1 MRTGLRA
8 LLVGGCL
15 AVLAAALAQAAP
27 TERAKF
33 DAFVAGA
40 RATDLAFDPTRR
52 TQTNHDGA
60 EAGWTPTSDAYREIE
75 AKRLA
80 ARLAEFS
87 RAVDRKQLSPSDQIA
102 YDIYKAGLEAD
113 LLEARTYPNAYFL
126 GASPFNPAQDLP
138 GVLMGSHAI
147 KNEADARNYIA
158 RLRALPAVLGGA
170 VEDAKARQ
178 GRGVTMIK
186 SAFSQSEAVGRRF
199 ATGAPCSGEGEN
211 PLWSDFQAKVGAANL
226 AEPARV
232 SLLADGRAALSSS
245 VCPAYAKFAAE
256 VAAMEPAGRTQ
267 GLWSTPNGEA
277 TYADL
282 VELSLT
288 TRADPNFVHEVGLR
302 EVAKTE
308 AEIEA
313 MMRKVGFKGDL
324 AAFNRWLQDAPE
336 VTLPNTEA
344 GRAAYLAKARA
355 LVEGIQPKLPAYFE
369 TVPKTPLQVEPTT
382 HDPSGAPDTSSSY
395 YTQGRADGSK
405 PATYHLGV
413 PEKGPIETW
422 SLATTAYHEGVPGH
436 HLQTALAAEGG
447 EGQGRR
453 FSPAYAEGWALY
465 AEALAAEMGGYDG
478 DDYARIGWLQ
488 QKLTR
493 AVRVVVDT
501 GLNAKRW
508 TPEQASAYQLA
519 HMGREEGLR
528 RFLNWPGQGLAYYW
542 GYLEFVRLREKAQ
555 AELGDRFDIRRFHS
569 VVLKDGPAPF
579 SVLERQVDA
588 WIVAEK
594 GRGG

>member
-15 AVLAAALAQAAP
+15 AALVAAAAQAAP
-27 TERAKF
+27 TERAKL
-33 DAFVAGA
+33 DAFIASA
-40 RATDLAFDPTRR
+40 KAADLAFDPTRR
-52 TQTNHDGA
+52 TQVSRTGA
-60 EAGWTPTSDAYREIE
+60 ESGWTPTTDAYRQVE
-75 AKRLA
+75 ARRLA

-87 RAVDRKQLSPSDQIA
+87 SAIDRERLSAADQIA
-102 YDIYKAGLEAD
+102 YDIYRAGLEAD

-126 GASPFNPAQDLP
+126 GASPFNAAQDLP
-138 GVLMGSHAI
+138 SVLMGSHAI
-147 KNEADARNYIA
+147 ASEADARNYIA
-158 RLRALPAVLGGA
+158 RLRALPAVLEGA
-170 VEDAKARQ
+170 VADAKARQ
-178 GRGVTMIK
+178 ARGVTMIQ

-199 ATGAPCSGEGEN
+199 AAGAPCEGDGEN
-211 PLWSDFQAKVGAANL
+211 PLWTDFQAKVAGL
-226 AEPARV
+226 AEPARATL
-232 SLLADGRAALSSS
+232 SSDARAALSSA
-245 VCPAYAKFAAE
+245 VCPAYARFATE
-256 VAAMEPAGRTQ
+256 VAAMEAGGRIQ
-267 GLWSTPNGEA
+267 GLWSTPNGDEL
-277 TYADL
+277 YADL

-288 TRADPNFVHEVGLR
+288 TRADPNEVHEVGLR

-336 VTLPNTEA
+336 VSLPNTEA
-344 GRAAYLAKARA
+344 GRAAYVAKARA
-355 LVEGIQPKLPAYFE
+355 LVEGIYPKLPAYFE
-369 TVPKTPLQVEPTT
+369 AIPKTPLQVEPTT

-395 YTQGRADGSK
+395 YTPGRADGSK

-436 HLQTALAAEGG
+436 HLQTAIAAELG
-447 EGQGRR
+447 EGEGRR
-453 FSPAYAEGWALY
+453 FYPAYSEGWALY

-508 TPEQASAYQLA
+508 TPEQATAYQIE

-542 GYLEFVRLREKAQ
+542 GYLEFVRLREKAE

-569 VVLKDGPAPF
+569 VVLKDGAAPF

-588 WIVAEK
+588 WIAAEK
-594 GRGG
+594 GE

>member
-15 AVLAAALAQAAP
+15 AVLAVATAEAAP
-27 TERAKF
+27 PERAKL
-33 DAFVAGA
+33 DAFIASA
-40 RATDLAFDPTRR
+40 KAADLSFDPTRR
-52 TQTNHDGA
+52 TQASRTGA
-60 EAGWTPTSDAYREIE
+60 ESGWTPTTDAYRETE
-75 AKRLA
+75 AARLA
-80 ARLAEFS
+80 ARLAELS
-87 RAVDRKQLSPSDQIA
+87 SAIDRDRLNAADQIA
-102 YDIYKAGLEAD
+102 YDIYRAGLEAD

-126 GASPFNPAQDLP
+126 GASPFNAAQDLP

-147 KNEADARNYIA
+147 ASEADARNYVA
-158 RLRALPAVLGGA
+158 RLRALPAVLEGA
-170 VEDAKARQ
+170 VADAKARQ
-178 GRGVTMIK
+178 ARGVTMIQ
-186 SAFSQSEAVGRRF
+186 SAFGQSEAVGRRF
-199 ATGAPCSGEGEN
+199 AAGAPCAGEGEN
-211 PLWSDFQAKVGAANL
+211 PLWADFQAKLKAAEL
-226 AEPARV
+226 AAPVREA
-232 SLLADGRAALSSS
+232 LLTDGRAALSSA
-245 VCPAYAKFAAE
+245 VCPAYAKFATE
-256 VAAMEPAGRTQ
+256 VAAMEAGGRIQ
-267 GLWSTPNGEA
+267 GLWATPNGDA
-277 TYADL
+277 LYADL

-288 TRADPNFVHEVGLR
+288 TRADPNLVHEVGLR

-324 AAFNRWLQDAPE
+324 AAFNTWLQDAPE
-336 VTLPNTEA
+336 VSLPNTSA
-344 GRAAYLAKARA
+344 GRAAYIAKARA
-355 LVEGIQPKLPAYFE
+355 LVAGIYPKLPAYFE
-369 TVPKTPLQVEPTT
+369 AVPKTPLQVEPTT

-395 YTQGRADGSK
+395 YTAGRADGSK
-405 PATYHLGV
+405 AATYHLGV

-436 HLQTALAAEGG
+436 HLQTAIAAEQG
-447 EGQGRR
+447 EGEGRR
-453 FSPAYAEGWALY
+453 FYPAYSEGWALY

-488 QKLTR
+488 QKLSR

-508 TPEQASAYQLA
+508 TPEQASAFQIE

-542 GYLEFVRLREKAQ
+542 GYLEFVRLREKAE
-555 AELGDRFDIRRFHS
+555 AELGDRFDVRRFHS
-569 VVLKDGPAPF
+569 VVLKDGAAPF

-588 WIVAEK
+588 WIAAEK
-594 GRGG
+594 GE

>member
-15 AVLAAALAQAAP
+15 AALAGVAAQAAP

-40 RATDLAFDPTRR
+40 KAADLAFDPTRR
-52 TQTNHDGA
+52 TQINHNGA
-60 EAGWTPTSDAYREIE
+60 ESGWTPMTDAYRAVE

-80 ARLAEFS
+80 ARLAELS
-87 RAVDRKQLSPSDQIA
+87 GAIDRKRLSPSDQIA

-126 GASPFNPAQDLP
+126 GASPFNAAQDLP

-147 KNEADARNYIA
+147 KSEADARNYIA
-158 RLRALPAVLGGA
+158 RLQALPAVLEGA
-170 VEDAKARQ
+170 VADAKARQ
-178 GRGVTMIK
+178 GRGVTMIQ

-199 ATGAPCSGEGEN
+199 AAGAPCGGEGEN
-211 PLWSDFQAKVGAANL
+211 PLWADFQAKVKGADL
-226 AEPARV
+226 AAPARE
-232 SLLADGRAALSSS
+232 SLLADGRAALSGA
-245 VCPAYAKFAAE
+245 VCPAYGAFAAA
-256 VAAMEPAGRTQ
+256 VAAMEPEGRIQ

-277 TYADL
+277 IYADL

-288 TRADPNFVHEVGLR
+288 TRADPNLVHEVGLR
-302 EVAKTE
+302 EVARTE

-324 AAFNRWLQDAPE
+324 AAFNKWLQDAPE
-336 VTLPNTEA
+336 VSLPNTEA

-355 LVEGIQPKLPAYFE
+355 LVHGVYPKLPAYFE

-395 YTQGRADGSK
+395 YTPGRADGSK

-447 EGQGRR
+447 EGEGRR
-453 FSPAYAEGWALY
+453 FYPAYAEGWALY

-508 TPEQASAYQLA
+508 TPEQATAYQLE

-588 WIVAEK
+588 WIAAEK
-594 GRGG
+594 GR